1 MRRPVVPL
9 LAALLVLG
17 MIGCHRD
24 ERGPRE
30 AFVQLFAAVRDQN
43 DAAILDLVH
52 SESPAWERARFQE
65 RAGRADLWTKLAG
78 QIRDSGTT
86 AEVTGVRFK
95 GRRAIVTVLFR
106 PALPGYA
113 PRGAAFLFQRDSGR
127 WRFWMDDRPFRL
139 AARKVGD
146 EAKPAPAANAP
157 AGGAAKK
164 GGTLSKVRLES
175 ENRAAVKDSAE
186 EEK

>member
-1 MRRPVVPL
+1 
-9 LAALLVLG
+9 
-17 MIGCHRD
+17 
-24 ERGPRE
+24 
-30 AFVQLFAAVRDQN
+30 
-43 DAAILDLVH
+43 
-52 SESPAWERARFQE
+52 
-65 RAGRADLWTKLAG
+65 
-78 QIRDSGTT
+78 
-86 AEVTGVRFK
+86 
-95 GRRAIVTVLFR
+95 
-106 PALPGYA
+106 
-113 PRGAAFLFQRDSGR
+113 
-127 WRFWMDDRPFRL
+127 MDDRPFRL